1 MKKLAK
7 KSLSM
12 LLVFILA
19 LSACVSAIAYDT
31 GSEDVTNFYAS
42 VNAYGLSPKLNWL
55 HLLLDSRFTAF
66 DEEAFAFTLE
76 DSTGRLVADETMGH
90 VETFTPAEN
99 DGFGFEVYFYFNNQS
114 LPVLNAAESY
124 TLTVPADI
132 FTAGSEQNEQLI
144 VTFEASEFINPAH
157 RLPRLSG
164 QNIQHTGP
172 ARDLCPV
179 YRVNRVYLLYQ
190 CILCVSVILFCIKI
204 QTHFSFEQ
212 GRPLPEQT
220 ALFYLLKPWKA
231 CIKTH

>member
-124 TLTVPADI
+124 TLTVPAGI

-144 VTFEASEFINPAH
+144 VTFEASEFINL
-157 RLPRLSG
+157 R
-164 QNIQHTGP
+164 TGFLGFLD
-172 ARDLCPV
+172 RIYNTPV
-179 YRVNRVYLLYQ
+179 LRVIFAPFIGLIEFIYY
-190 CILCVSVILFCIKI
+190 ISVFFAFL
-204 QTHFSFEQ
+204 
-212 GRPLPEQT
+212 
-220 ALFYLLKPWKA
+220 
-231 CIKTH
+231 